1 MKNLIILLAV
11 GALGFTLT
19 GCGGVIVGDDS
30 YGGPDLGMGFFDGG
44 WGGGGWGHGHG
55 GHGGGHGGHR

>member
-19 GCGGVIVGDDS
+19 GCGGVVFGDDY
-30 YGGPDLGMGFFDGG
+30 YGGPDFGVGFFGGG
-44 WGGGGWGHGHG
+44 WGGGHHGH
-55 GHGGGHGGHR
+55 H